1 LIATLSDEDAVAART
16 RRGSMELIVDGY
28 AEVLALDAD
37 RLRLEREI
45 ARLAE
50 SGDPRAAGELQGLS
64 VLLRIVRGTTA
75 ELRSLLEAALSRVRA
90 SSR

>member
-1 LIATLSDEDAVAART
+1 MATRT
-16 RRGSMELIVDGY
+16 RRGSIDLIVDGY
-28 AEVLALDAD
+28 AEVLVLDAE

-50 SGDPRAAGELQGLS
+50 SGDPDAAGELQGLS
-64 VLLRIVRGTTA
+64 VVLRIVRGTSA
-75 ELRSLLEAALSRVRA
+75 ELRGLLEDALSRVRA